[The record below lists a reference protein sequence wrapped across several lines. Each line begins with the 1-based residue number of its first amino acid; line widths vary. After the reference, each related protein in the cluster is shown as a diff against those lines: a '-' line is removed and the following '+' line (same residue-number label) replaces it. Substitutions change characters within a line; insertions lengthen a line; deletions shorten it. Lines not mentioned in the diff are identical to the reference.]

1 MERLNDA
8 MNWTRSAYTVTT
20 DPALVDH
27 SVVTS
32 FLQESYWSKG
42 VPAPVVSK
50 SIEGSLCFALRNET
64 RQIGFARVT
73 SDRATVALLNDVF
86 VLPEFRGQ
94 GLGTWLVECVM
105 AHPELQGLRVWIL
118 VTRDAHDLYKKFG
131 FQSLGRPEGYME
143 KRTPDVYRV
152 AQQPHAASRD
162 T

>member
-1 MERLNDA
+1 MERLVDA
-8 MNWTRSAYTVTT
+8 MNWTRGAYTVTT

-32 FLQESYWSKG
+32 FLQDSYWSKG

-64 RQIGFARVT
+64 RQIGFARVI
-73 SDRATVALLNDVF
+73 SDRATVAHLNDVF

-94 GLGTWLVECVM
+94 GLGTWLMECVM

-131 FQSLGRPEGYME
+131 FLPLGRPEGYME
-143 KRTPDVYRV
+143 RRTPDVYRV
-152 AQQPHAASRD
+152 AQQTHAASRD